1 MYLKDFGQVGELD
14 LERTQ
19 VLPDYISV
27 QSSLLLSLTQGA
39 KPTRCRHA
47 ILVSWINE
55 EMDAWTDKGQ
65 LDVDGMVSLILTYIP
80 LIIIVLKPCF
90 VFRVFMFHLFLSS
103 TSCAIIFFQ
112 LVAVIYVKVV
122 SS

>member
-1 MYLKDFGQVGELD
+1 M
-14 LERTQ
+14 
-19 VLPDYISV
+19 
-27 QSSLLLSLTQGA
+27 LLSLTQGA
-39 KPTRCRHA
+39 KPTRSRHA